1 METNTGKI
9 GIVEPEGGRS
19 KERRGKKMGKKRGKK
34 ETKERK
40 NSRSK
45 KDNGRMGNMG

>member
-19 KERRGKKMGKKRGKK
+19 KERREKKMGKKRGKK
-34 ETKERK
+34 RNKREEKQ
-40 NSRSK
+40 
-45 KDNGRMGNMG
+45 